1 MKGLIWIPIVIL
13 YILFFLFAV
22 GLLLCS
28 FYARYSKRRSSVN
41 IDQSTLNKAN
51 RVDMENG
58 HMRTES
64 VQAMKR
70 SKIRSV
76 AKAINLYLYG
86 LCRYYSILIGRLPSQ
101 RVRNFLMRTVFRMDI
116 SPKAVLYGGFEIRS
130 PWNIHIG
137 KSVIGVGALL
147 DGRSGIRIEDRVC
160 LAQNVKLFT
169 LQHDVNNPHFA
180 AVGGRITLEEY
191 SWISSGTTVL
201 PGGYC

>member
-64 VQAMKR
+64 VQAMKTKFQVVSEYQPAGVSR
-70 SKIRSV
+70 
-76 AKAINLYLYG
+76 
-86 LCRYYSILIGRLPSQ
+86 
-101 RVRNFLMRTVFRMDI
+101 RMN
-116 SPKAVLYGGFEIRS
+116 P
-130 PWNIHIG
+130 P
-137 KSVIGVGALL
+137 GALFFYPS
-147 DGRSGIRIEDRVC
+147 RR
-160 LAQNVKLFT
+160 N
-169 LQHDVNNPHFA
+169 
-180 AVGGRITLEEY
+180 
-191 SWISSGTTVL
+191 
-201 PGGYC
+201 